1 MDITLEGLLQQLAH
15 SLSTFVQAALVRLL
29 CVKHSVKHYNK
40 RGDKIYIFFEKE
52 KRHTAL
58 AACAYLRI

>member
-40 RGDKIYIFFEKE
+40 RDKIYIFLK
-52 KRHTAL
+52 KKNGTRP
-58 AACAYLRI
+58 

>member
-40 RGDKIYIFFEKE
+40 RDKIYICFEKE